1 MKKFGTGASA
11 VEISLVEI
19 PLKETDKNIYAV
31 REIGGEMKH
40 FAGYYTAK
48 SYEDAHL
55 AYIREPFGQSETE
68 MEKE

>member
-1 MKKFGTGASA
+1 MKKTFGTGPCA
-11 VEISLVEI
+11 VEIT
-19 PLKETDKNIYAV
+19 KTNKNTYAV
-31 REIGGEMKH
+31 VEVGDIVKH
-40 FAGYYTAK
+40 FAGYYTAR